1 LVSYS
6 KDYEVLEIENKIKKI
21 EFEKDKKEKEKTEK
35 KTI

>member
-6 KDYEVLEIENKIKKI
+6 KDYEVLEIENKIKKK

-35 KTI
+35 KKI